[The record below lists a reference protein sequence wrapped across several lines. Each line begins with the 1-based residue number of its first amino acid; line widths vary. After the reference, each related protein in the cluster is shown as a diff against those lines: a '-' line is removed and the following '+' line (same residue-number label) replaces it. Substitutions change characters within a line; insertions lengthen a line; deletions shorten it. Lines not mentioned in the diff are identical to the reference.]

1 MPFVQ
6 PAVQINFSSDAD
18 HLAQQLIGAFIFYN
32 GVGGRIVE
40 TEAYDQ
46 SDPASHSFR
55 GKTMRNSVMFGAA
68 GHAYVY
74 RSYGLHWCLNIVCG
88 ELDRGAAV
96 LLRAI
101 EPLQGLDQ
109 MRKLRGPMRDE
120 LLCAGPA
127 MPGARHQLGTEWT
140 FAKWIAF
147 LASAFGS
154 KAWNIDW
161 TAHRYLEG
169 GRCTSAL
176 WLNGVAFP
184 EQTVQ
189 VAGTEI
195 SLG

>member
-120 LLCAGPA
+120 LLCAGPGRLCQA
-127 MPGARHQLGTEWT
+127 LGISSAQNGLSLSGSLFSLLPSAQKPGILTGPRIGISKGVDAPLRFGLMGSP
-140 FAKWIAF
+140 F
-147 LASAFGS
+147 LS
-154 KAWNIDW
+154 KPF
-161 TAHRYLEG
+161 R
-169 GRCTSAL
+169 
-176 WLNGVAFP
+176 
-184 EQTVQ
+184 
-189 VAGTEI
+189 
-195 SLG
+195 